1 MWNLVFSKS
10 EHPHVLHLSVDN
22 NLCFKQLFPL
32 SPKFSSWPSSLY
44 IITEISSTSS
54 ICKRGNNPQTTGL
67 GFPSEALV
75 CLIRSS
81 PPFSLHPPALQ
92 SQHVQNQTLIFSYAL
107 PLKPTL
113 FHTFPSWWVFASK
126 MSLKFSFHSIPI
138 DTDLV
143 QRERHFTSSLDY
155 LTTC

>member
-44 IITEISSTSS
+44 IIPTESHPLPVSVRKQSSNHGS
-54 ICKRGNNPQTTGL
+54 R
-67 GFPSEALV
+67 FPLWAPLV

-81 PPFSLHPPALQ
+81 PSFLAFTHQHCNLSTYKTKLSSSHMLCPSSLLFSIHFLADEFCFQNVSKVHP
-92 SQHVQNQTLIFSYAL
+92 
-107 PLKPTL
+107 
-113 FHTFPSWWVFASK
+113 
-126 MSLKFSFHSIPI
+126 IPI

-143 QRERHFTSSLDY
+143 QRRHFTSSLDY